1 MTTRKQRDVEF
12 LPAAVLLA
20 AFAGLAGCTP
30 SQYAG
35 QADRDAL
42 RTVQQGN
49 QLAMGRPEA
58 FGVAYNP
65 YRPKANE
72 AKEPNEPN
80 ATIVVGGKSIAMD
93 GNSLRKLSL
102 DECLRI
108 ASRNSRSFQ
117 LQKESL
123 YGAALA
129 LSNSRRGW
137 DFPLPAGE
145 ITGDASRIVVNKGGQ
160 TNSGDAAVNGSL
172 VQKFVNG
179 GVMTLGLGVDLASDL
194 MGWKSTSLG
203 SLVSANFTQPLLRGA
218 WRGLAYENQYRM
230 ERDFLFTVLEYERFT
245 QSFAV
250 GIVRQ
255 YYAVVQQRDQLENER
270 ENIVRLEETFQLT
283 KTLVEGGIR
292 SQVELDQAD
301 QNLMDARVRLMQDEQ
316 QYQNSLD
323 AFKIALGLPVR
334 ARVELDYPDAM
345 KELNRVGPLAVPVG
359 EAEAFEVA
367 LRSRP
372 DVLRQA
378 AAVRDADRDVE
389 IAADAFLPT
398 LNVTL
403 GISAANAG
411 PRDAAQIRF
420 DRHTRWA
427 SGTFQYDL
435 DQTDNRDAY
444 RNTMLVRDRALRQWD
459 EFVDS
464 LRLDIRQSYRSLM
477 LSKQTYELRLR
488 NVDIAKRRRKLAVLE
503 QKEGQAS
510 ARDVLDAE
518 DALRTAQNN
527 VTGALVNYTTTRL
540 QLMTTLGLLVV
551 DEKGM
556 LHEREKPFEYDRI
569 RQRYPYLS
577 GPAGLAG
584 AAGAGR

>member
-1 MTTRKQRDVEF
+1 MMIRKYRDVEF
-12 LPAAVLLA
+12 LLAAVLL
-20 AFAGLAGCTP
+20 AGLAGCTP
-30 SQYAG
+30 SQYAR

-42 RTVQQGN
+42 RTVRQGN
-49 QLAMGRPEA
+49 QRAMGRPET

-65 YRPKANE
+65 YRPEAN
-72 AKEPNEPN
+72 EPNEPK
-80 ATIVVGGKSIAMD
+80 AAIIVGDKTIAMD
-93 GNSLRKLSL
+93 GNSLQKLSL

-108 ASRNSRSFQ
+108 ASRNSRPFQ
-117 LQKESL
+117 LKKETL

-129 LSNSRRGW
+129 LANSRRGW

-145 ITGDASRIVVNKGGQ
+145 ITGEASRTVVNHGGQ
-160 TNSGDAAVNGSL
+160 TNTGNAGVAGSL
-172 VQKFVNG
+172 TRQFVNG
-179 GVMTLGLGVDLASDL
+179 GIMTLGLGVDLASDL
-194 MGWKSTSLG
+194 LGWKSTSVG

-218 WRGLAYENQYRM
+218 WRGLAYENQYRL

-245 QSFAV
+245 QEFAV
-250 GIVRQ
+250 DILRR
-255 YYAVVQQRDQLENER
+255 YYAVVQQRDLIENER

-283 KTLVEGGIR
+283 KTLVEGGLR

-301 QNLMDARVRLMQDEQ
+301 QNLMNARVRLMQDDR
-316 QYQNSLD
+316 QYSDSLD
-323 AFKIALGLPVR
+323 SFKIALGLPIK
-334 ARVELDYPDAM
+334 ARVELDYPDVL
-345 KELNRVGPLAVPVG
+345 KQLNRAGPLPVPVG
-359 EAEAFEVA
+359 ETEAFDVA
-367 LRSRP
+367 MRSRP

-378 AAVRDADRDVE
+378 ATVRDTDRDVE
-389 IAADAFLPT
+389 IAADAFLPM

-411 PRDAAQIRF
+411 PRDAANVRF
-420 DRHTRWA
+420 DRHTRFA
-427 SGTFQYDL
+427 SGTFRYDL

-444 RNTMLVRDRALRQWD
+444 RNTMFARDQALRDWD

-464 LRLDIRQSYRSLM
+464 LRLDIRRSYRSLM

-488 NVDIAKRRRKLAVLE
+488 NVEIAKRRRKLAVLQ

-510 ARDVLDAE
+510 ARDVLEAE
-518 DALRTAQNN
+518 DDLRQAQNG
-527 VTGALVNYTTTRL
+527 VTDSLVSYTTTRL
-540 QLMTTLGLLVV
+540 QFMTTLGLLAV

-556 LHEREKPFEYDRI
+556 LHEREKPFEYDRL

-584 AAGAGR
+584 AAGAAR